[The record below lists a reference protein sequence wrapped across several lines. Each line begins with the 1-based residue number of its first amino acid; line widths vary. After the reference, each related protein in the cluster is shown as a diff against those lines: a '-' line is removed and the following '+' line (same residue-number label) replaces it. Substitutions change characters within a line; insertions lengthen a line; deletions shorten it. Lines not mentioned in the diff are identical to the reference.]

1 MVRNEIIEEITKEL
15 SPAFTKKEVDL
26 IIERFFEVIKSC
38 LLRNERVYIK
48 GFGTFVNHY
57 RKEKNSK
64 LPKVEGVRKIP
75 ARYVPYFH
83 PSKQLK
89 EEIIK
94 KVH

>member
-1 MVRNEIIEEITKEL
+1 MVRNEIVEKITEEL

-26 IIERFFEVIKSC
+26 IIDRFIQTIKSC

-57 RKEKNSK
+57 RKEKNSR
-64 LPKVEGVRKIP
+64 LPRVEGVRKIP
-75 ARYVPYFH
+75 ARYVPYFR
-83 PSKQLK
+83 PSKQFK

-94 KVH
+94 NVH